1 MSESPVRPRVLA
13 LPLDVADALAA
24 LAGEGDEAVE
34 NLVVALL
41 TEVVRLGRPGA
52 LHAAAR
58 LAAEVADTLADR
70 WQLRRA
76 ELARLRADVQRLD
89 KALGQLAQ
97 GA

>member
-1 MSESPVRPRVLA
+1 M
-13 LPLDVADALAA
+13 
-24 LAGEGDEAVE
+24 
-34 NLVVALL
+34 
-41 TEVVRLGRPGA
+41 RLGRPGA